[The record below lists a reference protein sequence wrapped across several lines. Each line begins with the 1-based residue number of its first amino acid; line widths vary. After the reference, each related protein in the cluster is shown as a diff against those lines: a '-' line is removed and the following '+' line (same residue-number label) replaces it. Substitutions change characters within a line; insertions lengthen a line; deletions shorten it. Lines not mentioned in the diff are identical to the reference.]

1 MAEDPVQMTQRVVD
15 EAADDTISLA
25 DSFIASERDAVTP
38 PPGMYGPPGMYP
50 PGAFKVKNKR
60 KKRTL
65 KVDGKVP
72 DVLHV
77 LMYYGWRHNEIID
90 TRQSDKAFTRI
101 PEARGESNPDQDD
114 DVYGEDIERPV
125 LEILTKVYTNDA
137 SPPPRNRRYP
147 PGGQE
152 DRPITAAFE
161 GVDYRYDGYA
171 SEEEDAAANSTVAA
185 QPVML
190 IHSKHLINALKVVV
204 KYYPYFNMNGETP
217 SINSPYR
224 VLYHHR
230 EELAAYRDSQ
240 PSAHSAE
247 DVETTTKHID
257 VLLEFLEANMGTD
270 LRREEERRTL
280 ATPKA
285 TYDLFWLLLKPG
297 SVVYAKRYDIWS
309 PFVISSVATGDPFS
323 KVSESYRV
331 NCWFLE
337 SNGAKVTRHMEC
349 FVVRPWL
356 GEQAISSLSVIPEA
370 FWVENLSAQD
380 GKPMRLYQADLGRM
394 YWELLQRP
402 TYMEHD
408 GRLVNNS
415 PALSAAG
422 GQTGFMNGRV
432 VCDASGFNK
441 YHSSAPDS
449 NDRVRPH
456 ELNSNRRGLPRPPPK
471 DHLPRS
477 IPRCPCD
484 TCADLRGEDQ
494 LGPYS
499 DFEDLDPLEDT
510 PPENDLYYM
519 VLNKSIPGFILGAR
533 RWGHLNI
540 ANLRPVQPNRDAFKY
555 LVLEEEVK
563 LTVKALI
570 GKFATGI
577 DGQLSPWGNDFVK
590 NKGEGRIFL
599 LHGSPGVGKTCTAE
613 CVAELTNRPLIS
625 LTSGDLSTRAW
636 SVEDNLNYFLEL
648 GQRYGALV
656 LLDEADVYLERRHS
670 ADIERNGL
678 VSVFLRALEYYR
690 GVLFLT
696 TNRVRSFDRA
706 FMSRIHVAL
715 HYRNLRDEDRERIWA
730 SNFDRLESES
740 KGQVHVSAAAREY
753 ARHGDEVLKLK
764 WNGRE
769 IRNNMQT
776 ALAMAE
782 ADGEDEGV
790 VMLAEKHLRA
800 VVKMSKGFKDYMNRR
815 VGDDSDDAYSGDESD
830 Y

>member
-1 MAEDPVQMTQRVVD
+1 MATKIASEDIG
-15 EAADDTISLA
+15 DDTISLA
-25 DSFIASERDAVTP
+25 DSFVATDRSVSP
-38 PPGMYGPPGMYP
+38 PPGAVPYIAPGPYP
-50 PGAFKVKNKR
+50 PPPVQWKQKKR

-77 LMYYGWRHNEIID
+77 LTYYGWSHNEIID
-90 TRQSDKAFTRI
+90 TRQSDKAFTHI
-101 PEARGESNPDQDD
+101 PEVRAETGEED
-114 DVYGEDIERPV
+114 DVYGKDAERPV
-125 LEILTKVYTNDA
+125 IEILTQVYTCSANT
-137 SPPPRNRRYP
+137 PPRPRRYP
-147 PGGQE
+147 PNQME

-161 GVDYRYDGYA
+161 GIDYRYDGYA
-171 SEEEDAAANSTVAA
+171 SDEEDPVSSGQRVVK
-185 QPVML
+185 PVML
-190 IHSKHLINALKVVV
+190 IYSKHLINALKVAI
-204 KYYPYFNMNGETP
+204 KYYPFFN
-217 SINSPYR
+217 INAEKTCISSPYR

-230 EELAAYRDSQ
+230 EELAAYRDNQ
-240 PSAHSAE
+240 PTAHSAE
-247 DVETTTKHID
+247 YAATTAKHID
-257 VLLEFLEANMGTD
+257 ILLEFLEKNLGTN
-270 LRREEERRTL
+270 LRREEERRQL

-285 TYDLFWLLLKPG
+285 TFELFWLLLKPG
-297 SVVYAKRYDIWS
+297 TVVYAKRYDIWS
-309 PFVISSVATGDPFS
+309 PFVISSVNTGENVGQISDL
-323 KVSESYRV
+323 YRV

-337 SNGAKVTRHMEC
+337 SNGAMVTRHMES
-349 FVVRPWL
+349 FIVRPWL
-356 GEQAISSLSVIPEA
+356 GEQAISSLPVIPEA
-370 FWVENLSAQD
+370 YWVEDFAAQG
-380 GKPMRLYQADLGRM
+380 GKPMRQYQIDLGRV

-402 TYMEHD
+402 TYMEHH
-408 GRLVNNS
+408 GRLVSNS
-415 PALSAAG
+415 PDMSAAG

-441 YHSSAPDS
+441 YHGSAPDTHI
-449 NDRVRPH
+449 RVKPH

-477 IPRCPCD
+477 LPRCCCD
-484 TCADLRGEDQ
+484 VCIENRDEDQ

-499 DFEDLDPLEDT
+499 DFEDLDPLVDPAPDSE
-510 PPENDLYYM
+510 LYYL
-519 VLNKSIPGFILGAR
+519 VLNKSIPGFILGTR

-563 LTVKALI
+563 MTVKALI

-625 LTSGDLSTRAW
+625 LTSGDLSTRSW
-636 SVEDNLNYFLEL
+636 SVEEHLNYFLEL

-740 KGQVHVSAAAREY
+740 KGQVHVSAAAREF
-753 ARHGDEVLKLK
+753 ARHGDEVRQLQ

-815 VGDDSDDAYSGDESD
+815 VRDDSELELSDDESD